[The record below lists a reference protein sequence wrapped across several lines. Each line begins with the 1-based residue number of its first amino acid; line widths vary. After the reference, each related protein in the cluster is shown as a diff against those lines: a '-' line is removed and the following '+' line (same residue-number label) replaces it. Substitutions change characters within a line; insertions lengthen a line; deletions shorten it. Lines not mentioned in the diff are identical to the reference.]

1 MALLVVKFG
10 GTSVG
15 DIERIKNAASKVAA
29 EVKLGHKV
37 AVVVSAMAGV
47 TDQLINYCR
56 SITPRPNPREHDA
69 VVATGEQVTAGLMAL
84 ALEQRGLNAK
94 SWQGWQVPL
103 RTDSMHNKARIL
115 DINANMLRQHIE
127 SGEVAVLAGFQ
138 GISEAGS
145 ITTLGRGGSDTS
157 AVALAAALKADRC
170 DIYTDVDGVYT
181 SDPRIVHK
189 AQKLAAVAYE
199 EMLELASLGA
209 KVLQT
214 RSVEM
219 ALRYRVPV
227 QVLST
232 FGNAIGS
239 EMPGTLVTDEDNK
252 METKVVT
259 GVALAAN
266 EAKITLSKVADKP
279 GVASVIFGALARA
292 GINVDM
298 IVQTSSDD
306 GKTTDVT
313 FTVGRGDLDRATQL
327 LEEERAQIGYNKLI
341 NDNRVVKISLV
352 GVGMRS
358 HPGVAAK
365 MFKTLA
371 EKNINIEAIE
381 TSEISISVL
390 IAEEYAEL
398 AMRTLHTA
406 FDLDA
411 A

>member
-1 MALLVVKFG
+1 MALLVLKFG

-15 DIERIKNAASKVAA
+15 DIERIKNAAGKVAA
-29 EVKLGHKV
+29 EVKLGHKI

-56 SITPRPNPREHDA
+56 AIAPRPNPREHDA

-84 ALEQRGLNAK
+84 ALEQRGLNAR

-103 RTDSMHNKARIL
+103 RTDSMHNKARIM
-115 DINANMLRQHIE
+115 DINASLLRQHIE
-127 SGEVAVLAGFQ
+127 QGEIAVLAGFQ
-138 GISEAGS
+138 GVTENNS

-170 DIYTDVDGVYT
+170 DIYTDVNGVYT
-181 SDPRIVHK
+181 SDPRIVAK
-189 AQKLAAVAYE
+189 ARKLSHVAYE

-232 FGNAIGS
+232 FDNAIGS
-239 EMPGTLVTDEDNK
+239 DLPGTLVTDEDKK
-252 METKVVT
+252 MEQKVVT

-266 EAKITLSKVADKP
+266 EAKLTLSRVTDRP
-279 GVASVIFGALARA
+279 GVAATIFTALARA

-313 FTVGRGDLDRATQL
+313 FTVGRTDLDRAEQL
-327 LEEERAQIGYNKLI
+327 LQEDREKIGYAEMLADKS
-341 NDNRVVKISLV
+341 VVKISLV

-365 MFKTLA
+365 MFETLA
-371 EKNINIEAIE
+371 EKNINIQTIE
-381 TSEISISVL
+381 TSEISVSVL
-390 IAEEYAEL
+390 VAEEYAEL
-398 AMRTLHTA
+398 AMRALHTS

>member
-29 EVKLGHKV
+29 EVKLGNKI
-37 AVVVSAMAGV
+37 AVVVSAMSGV
-47 TDQLINYCR
+47 TDQLINYCH
-56 SITPRPNPREHDA
+56 SISSTPSPREHDA
-69 VVATGEQVTAGLMAL
+69 VVATGEQITSGLMAL
-84 ALEQRGLNAK
+84 ALQQRGLNAR

-103 RTDSMHNKARIL
+103 RTDSSHNKARII
-115 DINANMLRQHIE
+115 DINAASLRRHIDN
-127 SGEVAVLAGFQ
+127 GEVAVLAGFQ
-138 GISEAGS
+138 GVTDDGS

-181 SDPRIVHK
+181 SDPRIVSK
-189 AQKLAAVAYE
+189 ARKLERVSYE

-232 FGNAIGS
+232 FNNAIGT
-239 EMPGTLVTDEDNK
+239 ELPGTLVTDEEQN
-252 METKVVT
+252 MEQKTVT
-259 GVALAAN
+259 GVAHSLN
-266 EAKITLSKVADKP
+266 EAKITLISVADRP
-279 GVASVIFGALARA
+279 GVAAVVFGALARA

-298 IVQTSSDD
+298 IVQSSSDD
-306 GKTTDVT
+306 GETTDIT
-313 FTVGRGDLDRATQL
+313 FTVGRGDVDRALQIM
-327 LEEERAQIGYNKLI
+327 EDERKTVGFTNILTDKT
-341 NDNRVVKISLV
+341 VVKISLV
-352 GVGMRS
+352 GLGMRS
-358 HPGVAAK
+358 HPGVAAM

-371 EKNINIEAIE
+371 DKKINIQAIE

-390 IAEEYAEL
+390 IAEEYLEL
-398 AMRTLHTA
+398 ALRALHA
-406 FDLDA
+406 AYDLDVK
-411 A
+411 